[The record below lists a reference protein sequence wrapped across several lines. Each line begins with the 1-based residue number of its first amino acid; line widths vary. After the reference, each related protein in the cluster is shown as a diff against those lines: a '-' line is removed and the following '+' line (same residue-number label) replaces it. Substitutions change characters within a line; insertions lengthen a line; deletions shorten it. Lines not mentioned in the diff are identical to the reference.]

1 MSSAG
6 AQAQTKKLILIA
18 EDDASIAVM
27 LTRILRQ
34 EYEVVHVT
42 DGPAALSRV
51 GADPRPDLLL
61 LDIMM
66 PGIDGLD
73 VARRVRQNP
82 ELKKIPIIFLTAK
95 GAPADVIK
103 GIQHG
108 ARSYITKPFKLD
120 EVLSKV
126 KKALNTT
133 K

>member
-1 MSSAG
+1 MSAG
-6 AQAQTKKLILIA
+6 AQPAQQKKLILVA
-18 EDDASIAVM
+18 EDDPAIATL

-34 EYEVVHVT
+34 EYQVVHVT
-42 DGPAALSRV
+42 DGPAALARAA
-51 GADPRPDLLL
+51 GEPRPDLLL

-73 VARRVRQNP
+73 VARRLRLNP
-82 ELKKIPIIFLTAK
+82 ELKRIPIIFLTAK
-95 GAPADVIK
+95 TAPTDVIK

-120 EVLSKV
+120 DVLAKV
-126 KKALNTT
+126 KKALS

>member
-1 MSSAG
+1 MSAV
-6 AQAQTKKLILIA
+6 APAAKKRILIA
-18 EDDASIAVM
+18 EDDPAIAVM

-34 EYEVVHVT
+34 DYEVVHVA
-42 DGPAALSRV
+42 DGPSALARAA
-51 GADPRPDLLL
+51 AEPRPDLLL

-66 PGIDGLD
+66 PGLDGLD
-73 VARRVRQNP
+73 VARRVRLHP

-95 GAPADVIK
+95 SAPTDVIK

-126 KKALNTT
+126 KKALSG
-133 K
+133 

>member
-1 MSSAG
+1 MSAAG
-6 AQAQTKKLILIA
+6 AQASEKKRILIA
-18 EDDASIAVM
+18 EDDPAIAVM

-34 EYEVVHVT
+34 DYQVIHVA
-42 DGPAALSRV
+42 DGPAALARAS
-51 GADPRPDLLL
+51 AEPRPDLLL

-66 PGIDGLD
+66 PGLDGLD
-73 VARRVRQNP
+73 VARRIRLHP

-95 GAPADVIK
+95 SGPTDVIK

-126 KKALNTT
+126 KKALNT

>member
-1 MSSAG
+1 
-6 AQAQTKKLILIA
+6 
-18 EDDASIAVM
+18 V
-27 LTRILRQ
+27 
-34 EYEVVHVT
+34 
-42 DGPAALSRV
+42 
-51 GADPRPDLLL
+51 PRPDLLL

-66 PGIDGLD
+66 PGLDGLD
-73 VARRVRQNP
+73 VARRVRLNP

-95 GAPADVIK
+95 STPGDVIK